1 MSVSLSNWSSIS
13 LIIKQHSAIALSKIR
28 QERTFGITSEYTS
41 YARDEQFKSLL
52 HRAIDNAD
60 FESVSNN
67 EWGQIRHY
75 EATRG
80 FQLEDV

>member
-1 MSVSLSNWSSIS
+1 MSGSLSNWSSIS
-13 LIIKQHSAIALSKIR
+13 LIIKQNSAIAPSKIR
-28 QERTFGITSEYTS
+28 QERTFGTINEYNS
-41 YARDEQFKSLL
+41 YARDEQFNSLL

-60 FESVSNN
+60 FDSVSNN

-75 EATRG
+75 EAARG